1 VLGSLAGITTL
12 HQKRVEQAGFAVLK
26 SPDVPSIL
34 VETGFISN
42 ARDSQRLVTAR
53 HQQAVADGLFEGLQR
68 YFQKNPPAN
77 SYIAWQQTQKKAQ
90 V

>member
-1 VLGSLAGITTL
+1 
-12 HQKRVEQAGFAVLK
+12 
-26 SPDVPSIL
+26 

-53 HQQAVADGLFEGLQR
+53 HQQAVANGLFEGLQR
-68 YFQKNPPAN
+68 YFEKNPPID
-77 SYIAWQQTQKKAQ
+77 SYLAWLQEQQKAR